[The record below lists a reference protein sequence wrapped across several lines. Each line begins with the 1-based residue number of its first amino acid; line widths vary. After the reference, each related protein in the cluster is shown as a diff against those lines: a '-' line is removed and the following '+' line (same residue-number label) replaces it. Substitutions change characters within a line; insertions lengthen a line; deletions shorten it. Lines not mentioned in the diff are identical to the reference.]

1 MKFIRTKNS
10 KKRMKTEKGV
20 SSLTDHAV
28 TSPMNVIRNKLKK
41 SLSDED
47 ELAENNSNAF

>member
-1 MKFIRTKNS
+1 M
-10 KKRMKTEKGV
+10 KKRRKTEKGV

-28 TSPMNVIRNKLKK
+28 TSPMNVIRKKLKK
-41 SLSDED
+41 KFIKEY